1 MENKKVKTLTIDKS
15 TDKSFKKPFKKNKK
29 SSSKP
34 PKPPPKPSKSS
45 KSSPPKPSKSSPP
58 KPSKS
63 SPSGHLPKVK
73 SDDSFITI
81 CQNEI
86 NDFDKHYEQ
95 KINLL
100 INKIKNQNLNT
111 DNRIR
116 FGWKNK

>member
-15 TDKSFKKPFKKNKK
+15 TDKSFKKPLKKNKK
-29 SSSKP
+29 SPSPSKP
-34 PKPPPKPSKSS
+34 PK
-45 KSSPPKPSKSSPP
+45 SPPKPSKSPP

-63 SPSGHLPKVK
+63 PSNHLPKVK

-86 NDFDKHYEQ
+86 NNFDKHYEQ